1 MQKRGMALVKRVSE
15 SEVLVRNS
23 AFKWTLAWV
32 LFFIL
37 LLTPAIFCLAE
48 SQRQTAQGGEIVPV
62 WVGVVLLLFALLSCS
77 MMLPF
82 TVVTTTRMDKSG
94 TDAVCATS
102 SLLARHAPSVSNLSL
117 CVCSLDRAACPCTS
131 LVHPCRRALMR
142 QCVDRLVSDSVA
154 FSSEIRRRRH
164 FCAGPWASQ
173 LPPVLMYPDSQ
184 VSAV

>member
-1 MQKRGMALVKRVSE
+1 MKRVSE

-62 WVGVVLLLFALLSCS
+62 WVGVVLLVFALLSCS

-94 TDAVCATS
+94 TDAVCAKS
-102 SLLARHAPSVSNLSL
+102 PLLARHVPSVLNLSL
-117 CVCSLDRAACPCTS
+117 CVSSLDCAACPCTS
-131 LVHPCRRALMR
+131 LVHPCRKALMR
-142 QCVDRLVSDSVA
+142 QCVCRLVSDSGR
-154 FSSEIRRRRH
+154 FLI
-164 FCAGPWASQ
+164 
-173 LPPVLMYPDSQ
+173 
-184 VSAV
+184 